1 MSRGGEFTVKTL
13 TSFDAAIHVKPSDV
27 TEVVDRNG
35 LKQTN
40 FALPRT
46 KSAPQG
52 ESVYWAEQNGPTDP
66 KCAFQ
71 NHLSINSPLPNEAL
85 FSYRHGNIRRPLTK
99 PAFRK
104 RLTQVFKAAGVEFIH
119 VHGIRIG
126 STLEY
131 LLRGIPLDVMKA
143 KGRWASDAFTIYLRR
158 HAQIMA
164 PYMQAEPQLHAN
176 VLRIMMPRIHR

>member
-1 MSRGGEFTVKTL
+1 EFTVRTL
-13 TSFDAAIHVKPSDV
+13 TSFDPSIHVKPSDV
-27 TEVVDRNG
+27 SDVVDRNN
-35 LKQTN
+35 LQQTN

-46 KSAPQG
+46 KSAPEG

-66 KCAFQ
+66 KSAFR
-71 NHLSINSPLPNEAL
+71 NHLAVNSPPANHAL
-85 FSYRHGNIRRPLTK
+85 FSYLHGSGRRPLTK
-99 PAFRK
+99 SAFRK
-104 RLTQVFKAAGVEFIH
+104 RIADAFKSADIPFIH

-131 LLRGIPLDVMKA
+131 LLRGIPMDVMKA

-176 VLRIMMPRIHR
+176 ILRILMPRVR